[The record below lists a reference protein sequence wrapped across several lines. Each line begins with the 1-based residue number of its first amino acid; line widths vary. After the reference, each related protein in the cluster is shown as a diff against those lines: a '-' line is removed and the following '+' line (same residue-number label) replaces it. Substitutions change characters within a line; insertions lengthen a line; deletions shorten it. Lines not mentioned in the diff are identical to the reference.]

1 MSVRPLPGAS
11 YHTALDAVLHSFA
24 NVDPEAVGSLNAYG
38 PSEKM
43 SYYPEESRP
52 LLDEASSTR
61 RRRRGLPVLMALL
74 VLCCL
79 AFVASAF
86 WGYSPLRLLSPN
98 VPERHVPLVDRISA
112 MLHSDLHRMLVNQ
125 DFRSAVQTMD
135 QQFKCS
141 HDKCHEINLFDDY
154 ILRTFPHVHHY
165 LNRSHV
171 GQSALV
177 LHWQGTDSN
186 LKPVLITNND
196 AVLGLTS
203 DSSSPCGNDNT
214 EHMGEF
220 ADAQS
225 GVGMLIAA
233 DTLLRLGYQP
243 SRTLVL
249 NLMLGEPSD
258 APKVSEFLRATYE
271 GLDLGKEQVP
281 QCKNGTFKGKA
292 MRVYR
297 SFLGRMS
304 GATVALRPA
313 SAASH
318 CTKDK
323 PFDTDAPRMFRY
335 FFSPTLDE
343 ATLTKLRLQATR
355 VWARLILGADVN

>member
-11 YHTALDAVLHSFA
+11 YHTAFDAVLHSFA

-61 RRRRGLPVLMALL
+61 RRRRGLP
-74 VLCCL
+74 
-79 AFVASAF
+79 AF
-86 WGYSPLRLLSPN
+86 WGYSPLRLLSPD
-98 VPERHVPLVDRISA
+98 VPERHVPLVDRLST
-112 MLHSDLHRMLVNQ
+112 MLHSDLYRLLVNQ
-125 DFRSAVQTMD
+125 NFKSAVDTMNHKI
-135 QQFKCS
+135 KCS
-141 HDKCHEINLFDDY
+141 HDKCHETNLFDDY
-154 ILRTFPHVHHY
+154 IVGTFPHASHF

-203 DSSSPCGNDNT
+203 DSSSLCGDYYT
-214 EHMGEF
+214 EHMGEL

-225 GVGMLIAA
+225 GVGMLFAA

-249 NLMLGEPSD
+249 SLMLGEPSD
-258 APKVSEFLRATYE
+258 APEVSQFLRATYG

-281 QCKNGTFKGKA
+281 QCNNNGFKGKA
-292 MRVYR
+292 RRAYR
-297 SFLGRMS
+297 SLIGKMS

-335 FFSPTLDE
+335 FFSPTLDDV
-343 ATLTKLRLQATR
+343 TLTKLRLQATR